1 MSRSYGM
8 HVKVIGFDPKRQSEI
23 EDAANE
29 EWSFGGWSDN
39 KKFRKGK
46 EPTEMDAYGESNL
59 TGGEDEEEFASR
71 LAKAVMKANGKA
83 CKVEINATCLEDLPH
98 ESYTFDEED
107 YKGITDHLWVVGMD
121 G

>member
-1 MSRSYGM
+1 MSRRYGM
-8 HVKVIGFDPKRQSEI
+8 YVKVIGFDPKRQSEI

-46 EPTEMDAYGESNL
+46 KPIELDAYGESDL

-83 CKVEINATCLEDLPH
+83 CKVEINATCLEDLP
-98 ESYTFDEED
+98 YTPFSFDEED
-107 YKGITDHLWVVGMD
+107 YKELLQE
-121 G
+121 